1 MWVLD
6 RTELILIGVV
16 VGVVA
21 LIGLTALLTPEPVS
35 GPVSTTGVAAQPEP
49 EPEPEP
55 APVVAVVP
63 EPEAVEPKP
72 EPEPDPAPV
81 AAGGA
86 TSSTPIVDG
95 TIRTA
100 EYAHAMEAGGFR
112 VYWSNDANVLRVG
125 LFCPVTGYLAI
136 GIDPDHRMEGANFI
150 LGAVRNGQLV
160 MRDDYG
166 TGTLTHSADVDR
178 GGTNDILAAAG
189 TETNGQ
195 TTIEFII
202 PMDSGDPYDKPLIP
216 GQTYEVL
223 IAFHDTSDT
232 FSTRHSQRGSGQMR
246 LDD

>member
-35 GPVSTTGVAAQPEP
+35 SPVSTTDVAAQPEP
-49 EPEPEP
+49 GPEPEP

-63 EPEAVEPKP
+63 EPEAVEP
-72 EPEPDPAPV
+72 EPEPAPV
-81 AAGGA
+81 AAGGT

-125 LFCPVTGYLAI
+125 LFCPATGYLAI

-166 TGTLTHSADVDR
+166 TGTLSHSEDVAR

-195 TTIEFII
+195 TTIEFVI
-202 PMDSGDPYDKPLIP
+202 PMDSGDPYDKLLVP